1 MYNMYVPPGG
11 LSSNKLYLLQSDVS
25 CLSAWLQA
33 AARVLAQSHPE
44 RGEYWML
51 SWI

>member
-1 MYNMYVPPGG
+1 MYNMYMPPGG

-25 CLSAWLQA
+25 CLSTWLQA
-33 AARVLAQSHPE
+33 AARVF
-44 RGEYWML
+44 GEYWML